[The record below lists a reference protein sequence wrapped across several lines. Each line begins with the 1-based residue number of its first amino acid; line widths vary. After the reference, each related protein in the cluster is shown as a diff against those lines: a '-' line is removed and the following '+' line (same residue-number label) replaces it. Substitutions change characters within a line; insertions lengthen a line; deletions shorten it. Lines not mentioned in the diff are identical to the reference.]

1 MGTCVPTYGTYTL
14 MRNMMMYIIYF
25 TNPGTLVLSS
35 KPNQKNKTCPVLV
48 VSGHLAETMIR
59 IVTRTINE

>member
-1 MGTCVPTYGTYTL
+1 
-14 MRNMMMYIIYF
+14 MYI
-25 TNPGTLVLSS
+25 TNPRTLVLSS

-48 VSGHLAETMIR
+48 VSGHLAETMIH